1 MAKKIIH
8 QHGTGLTIEQISQT
22 LSKGELAIKTD
33 PGSESIISK
42 NHNDDIVEFIP
53 TKRLKTINGESLVVV
68 GDDINIEVT
77 AGDSGVSVL
86 DSTGSSSTHA
96 ISQRAATEA
105 INSIPRGTVTSITV
119 GDGVIGGGTGETINI
134 SHRQITSVT
143 SGISEFNPSAKDNL
157 SGFGSSAVVLSN
169 ISKDNLG
176 HIISG
181 KTTSISLPSENSIK
195 QTVLPS
201 GGTDGQVLIKDGS
214 GDYSVKWG
222 EFISGEYLPITGGTL
237 TGDLSVMGKVT
248 SSVGFFDNS
257 DERLKDFSD
266 EIEVDFEK
274 LSKLRKAYFTF
285 KDDKAK
291 ITHLG
296 LSAQEV
302 KELYP
307 EIVNL
312 NMNGYLSVDYS
323 KLSVIALKAID
334 VMYEKQQNLEKRIEE
349 IEKKLF

>member
-1 MAKKIIH
+1 MAERTII
-8 QHGTGLTIEQISQT
+8 QHYYTTGETAPSATNLTIGEIAVGAGTGTTGTHLYTKDKNGTVQVFDTSAQT
-22 LSKGELAIKTD
+22 KTKIDNAI
-33 PGSESIISK
+33 
-42 NHNDDIVEFIP
+42 N
-53 TKRLKTINGESLVVV
+53 
-68 GDDINIEVT
+68 
-77 AGDSGVSVL
+77 AL
-86 DSTGSSSTHA
+86 DSTVS
-96 ISQRAATEA
+96 AASGYYITA
-105 INSIPRGTVTSITV
+105 VTQTNGKLTNVGTKQFPTVTNTV
-119 GDGVIGGGTGETINI
+119 QSAT
-134 SHRQITSVT
+134 T
-143 SGISEFNPSAKDNL
+143 SGTYYL
-157 SGFGSSAVVLSN
+157 LGSNSTATTTGITYKN
-169 ISKDNLG
+169 SKVY
-176 HIISG
+176 ISG
-181 KTTSISLPSENSIK
+181 DTLNA
-195 QTVLPS
+195 
-201 GGTDGQVLIKDGS
+201 GGFYET
-214 GDYSVKWG
+214 
-222 EFISGEYLPITGGTL
+222 
-237 TGDLSVMGKVT
+237 
-248 SSVGFFDNS
+248 S